1 MKFSDFVGVVVISAV
16 VSVGVYLYLDHKK
29 AQEEA
34 PEEKDVEEPVLAYG
48 HADANGNIFNYD
60 SLQLPKTSGALYQN
74 YYDKKKSLFDRIKS
88 KAGETLVTKKLLDEV
103 DDRDI
108 TITIELNKK

>member
-29 AQEEA
+29 AEEEVPVEKSNEEH
-34 PEEKDVEEPVLAYG
+34 PEEPSVEQPPQKEL
-48 HADANGNIFNYD
+48 
-60 SLQLPKTSGALYQN
+60 T
-74 YYDKKKSLFDRIKS
+74 KKKSLFDRIKS
-88 KAGETLVTKKLLDEV
+88 KTGEALVTKKLLDEV
-103 DDRDI
+103 DDRDV